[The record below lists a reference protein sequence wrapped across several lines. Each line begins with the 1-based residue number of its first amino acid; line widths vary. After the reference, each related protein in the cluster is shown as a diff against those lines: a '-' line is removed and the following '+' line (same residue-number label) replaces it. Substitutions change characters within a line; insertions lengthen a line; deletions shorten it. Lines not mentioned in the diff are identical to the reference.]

1 MFRGSRL
8 CVWRS
13 GCLSSAATSWLCD
26 LGRSN
31 LSVVVQSLSRV
42 WLLTTPWTAARQA
55 SLSFTISWSWL
66 KLTSIES
73 MKPTFLSLRKTEVVT
88 GAALEGGLVRIQ
100 RESRC
105 LARWQSWCSLV
116 PIAILSREL

>member
-13 GCLSSAATSWLCD
+13 RCLSGAATSWLCD

-31 LSVVVQSLSRV
+31 LSVVVQSLSCV
-42 WLLTTPWTAARQA
+42 WLLPTPWTAAHQA

-66 KLTSIES
+66 KLMSIES
-73 MKPTFLSLRKTEVVT
+73 MKPTFLSLCKTEVVT
-88 GAALEGGLVRIQ
+88 GAALEGALVRIQ